1 MREPP
6 WPFSRI
12 RHPRPSRQRQKGKED
27 DNSMLQ
33 CHSILRMAMLIFR
46 DSSDLALLLEVMGVL
61 NLTKLETARVDHRGV
76 RCYGIVIGHQEGWS
90 VV

>member
-1 MREPP
+1 MQLETEGNNADIHD
-6 WPFSRI
+6 SR
-12 RHPRPSRQRQKGKED
+12 
-27 DNSMLQ
+27 
-33 CHSILRMAMLIFR
+33 
-46 DSSDLALLLEVMGVL
+46 DLTLLLEVKEVL

>member
-1 MREPP
+1 MQLKTEGNNADIHD
-6 WPFSRI
+6 SR
-12 RHPRPSRQRQKGKED
+12 
-27 DNSMLQ
+27 
-33 CHSILRMAMLIFR
+33 
-46 DSSDLALLLEVMGVL
+46 DLTLLLEVKEVL

>member
-12 RHPRPSRQRQKGKED
+12 GRPQPSRQRQKGKEED
-27 DNSMLQ
+27 KSKLQ
-33 CHSILRMAMLIFR
+33 CNSGLRIITLIFHK
-46 DSSDLALLLEVMGVL
+46 SSDLTLLSEVKGVL

>member
-1 MREPP
+1 MPLDTE
-6 WPFSRI
+6 
-12 RHPRPSRQRQKGKED
+12 
-27 DNSMLQ
+27 NSNADI
-33 CHSILRMAMLIFR
+33 SY
-46 DSSDLALLLEVMGVL
+46 SSDLALLLEVMGVL

>member
-1 MREPP
+1 
-6 WPFSRI
+6 
-12 RHPRPSRQRQKGKED
+12 
-27 DNSMLQ
+27 
-33 CHSILRMAMLIFR
+33 MAMLIFR

>member
-1 MREPP
+1 MQLETENNNADIHD
-6 WPFSRI
+6 SR
-12 RHPRPSRQRQKGKED
+12 
-27 DNSMLQ
+27 
-33 CHSILRMAMLIFR
+33 
-46 DSSDLALLLEVMGVL
+46 DLTLLLEVKKVL